1 MELLEQCQLWHQN
14 NEYQRIIDALEA
26 IPAETRTPEMDSE
39 LARAYNNIAG
49 LEDKALFQKALDLLK
64 PHEDYFQGDHFWNFR
79 IAYAYYY
86 LDQEG
91 LALRYFQRALEA
103 RPGDGDTM
111 ELIESCRKCLTLPRF
126 EASFRERTRQAWQAF
141 EAGERELRRIMDEDV
156 GHQRGQEVIARC
168 EEILHLALADVS
180 FELGFNGTKYEL
192 ILSPEGDRL
201 KLFELVYFQHR
212 APTGVLEHWDIMVGR
227 QPTPGCS
234 LHTGGW
240 EVSGD
245 DVQVWPERLEGDRV
259 GLTLYCEKLLPLLRD
274 EEDRAWWMLFT
285 LTDQALGEIPH
296 MRYVERFQV
305 TDTPPEGSSIPLSRL
320 SDALEDMGL
329 CLSTDALGYLESYT
343 TYQMEPEQ
351 DRDADWRLDICVG
364 STCCT
369 PLINDYL
376 SGESDGMDELH
387 QNGAVA
393 GFFCYPLEGF
403 TGEDRSQQLF
413 AFRDALEEAL
423 TTQAGEDA
431 LTLTGG
437 ATGLYCGYVDFI
449 AWDLDAVLSAAA
461 DFFQSTSLPWAS
473 FHTFRRDVGT
483 VRLVSRDVDPDQV
496 HPETGSLLSPEDI
509 AALESFSG
517 DSRGYFGRMLDFL
530 QNFMD
535 AGVEEGRFTRGQARR
550 DLQIAL
556 WYAYACNNMDEYRFY
571 YQAAQW
577 MPDSEENAKGCGT
590 WYYRYSAALMYC
602 GRLEEA
608 QKYAE
613 LGAQEEPDYPWIWL
627 QVAKLRSHFG
637 DQEGALDAV
646 QQGLAL
652 EPGDY
657 EFLTLRG
664 EILAGA
670 SLEQMEYHWINP
682 DLDRALQDGA
692 DEGAA
697 EKLCSIACI
706 TTDPNGLASF
716 HQIFS
721 PDPEDFET
729 DAPYC
734 AFHYPLQ
741 GHQLEVVFRMNQAG
755 LSKRKPQWLA
765 TQKARMDSG
774 SWLTWTTP
782 QGEHC
787 TLETVLFDLDDQ
799 VTLLYTHTAGKR
811 KRYFYVRLEKD
822 GTPGDWEEVDTS
834 TTSAGKHY
842 SEAEMEAVE
851 NHIQRYFGPFE
862 NVWHELESP
871 DIHVDICLIPP
882 GEDRDYYTLVTMGM
896 GAHRM
901 NVPQELAEH
910 RLERAELAIALPP
923 DWKLEQEA
931 LSDENWYWPV
941 RLLKI
946 LARLPISTD
955 SWLAWG
961 HTVDNQEPFADGT
974 QLSASILIS
983 PQRVE
988 EEGFVCTLPGGEEV
1002 NFYQVIPLYD
1012 DELQYKLSHDADELL
1027 ERMEGL
1033 SFVVSPDRPHA
1044 TDATA
1049 RPDDDGL
1056 LDDGAWHL
1064 QSIRDKHLPVDELA
1078 AYRHMAVYL
1087 RWCMEHDLM
1096 SLAFLEQYGSLVQ
1109 RFQSDFSHLDLSV
1122 LIRDELDGTLPLSLF
1137 DQEGQAFARF
1147 YYGGEGDCSYPDD
1160 VDAYALRYFGPE
1172 RCSGEFQDE
1181 AYLFLPADEACYQAL
1196 AAIIQQ
1202 RWDRW
1207 NEA

>member
-126 EASFRERTRQAWQAF
+126 EASFRDRARQAWQAF
-141 EAGERELRRIMDEDV
+141 EAGERELRRIMDADAAR
-156 GHQRGQEVIARC
+156 QRGQEVIARC

-212 APTGVLEHWDIMVGR
+212 APAGVLEHWDIIVGR

-305 TDTPPEGSSIPLSRL
+305 TDTPPEGPSIPLSRL

-369 PLINDYL
+369 SLINDYL

-423 TTQAGEDA
+423 TTQAGQDA

-449 AWDLDAVLSAAA
+449 AWDLAAVLNAAA

-637 DQEGALDAV
+637 NQEGALDAV

-706 TTDPNGLASF
+706 TTDPHGLASF

-765 TQKARMDSG
+765 AQKGRLDSG

-782 QGEHC
+782 QGERC

-1012 DELQYKLSHDADELL
+1012 DELQYKLSHNADALL

>member
-14 NEYQRIIDALEA
+14 NEHQRIIDALEA

-126 EASFRERTRQAWQAF
+126 EVSFRERTRQAWQAF
-141 EAGERELRRIMDEDV
+141 EAGEGELRRIMDADAAR
-156 GHQRGQEVIARC
+156 QRGQEVIARC

-201 KLFELVYFQHR
+201 ILFELVCFQHR
-212 APTGVLEHWDIMVGR
+212 APAGVLEHWDIIVGR

-234 LHTGGW
+234 LRTGGW

-274 EEDRAWWMLFT
+274 EEDRARWMLFT

-369 PLINDYL
+369 SLINDYL

-413 AFRDALEEAL
+413 AFRDTLEEAL
-423 TTQAGEDA
+423 TTQAGQDA
-431 LTLTGG
+431 LALTGG

-461 DFFQSTSLPWAS
+461 EFFQSTSLPWAS

-517 DSRGYFGRMLDFL
+517 DSRGYFGKMLDFL

-706 TTDPNGLASF
+706 TTDPDGLASF

-729 DAPYC
+729 DSPYC

-765 TQKARMDSG
+765 AQKGRLDSG
-774 SWLTWTTP
+774 NWLTWTTP
-782 QGEHC
+782 QGESC
-787 TLETVLFDLDDQ
+787 TLETVLFDLDNQ

-1012 DELQYKLSHDADELL
+1012 DELQYKLSHDADALL

-1064 QSIRDKHLPVDELA
+1064 QSIRDKHLQVDEFA
-1078 AYRHMAVYL
+1078 AYRHMAVFL

-1122 LIRDELDGTLPLSLF
+1122 LIRDELDGTLPLALF

-1181 AYLFLPADEACYQAL
+1181 AYLFLPAEEACYQAL
-1196 AAIIQQ
+1196 AAVIQQ

>member
-1 MELLEQCQLWHQN
+1 MDLLEQCQLWHQN

-141 EAGERELRRIMDEDV
+141 EAGEGELRRIMDADAAR
-156 GHQRGQEVIARC
+156 QRGQEVIARC

-192 ILSPEGDRL
+192 ILTPEGDRL

-212 APTGVLEHWDIMVGR
+212 APAGVLEHWDIMVGR

-234 LHTGGW
+234 LRTGDW

-369 PLINDYL
+369 SLINDYL

-423 TTQAGEDA
+423 TTQAGQDA

-449 AWDLDAVLSAAA
+449 AWDLAAVLNAAA

-765 TQKARMDSG
+765 TQKARLDSG

-834 TTSAGKHY
+834 ATSAGKHY

-882 GEDRDYYTLVTMGM
+882 GENRDYYTLVTMGM

-974 QLSASILIS
+974 RLSASILIS

-1012 DELQYKLSHDADELL
+1012 DELQYKLSHDADALL

-1064 QSIRDKHLPVDELA
+1064 QSIRDKHLPVEEIA

-1109 RFQSDFSHLDLSV
+1109 RFQSDFSHLNLSV